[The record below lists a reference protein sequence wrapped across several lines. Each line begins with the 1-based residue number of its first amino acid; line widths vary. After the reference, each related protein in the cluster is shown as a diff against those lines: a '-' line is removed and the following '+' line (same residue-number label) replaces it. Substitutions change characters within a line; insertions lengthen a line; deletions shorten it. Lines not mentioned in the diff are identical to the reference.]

1 MQPNRAAK
9 RKNRDRPTSN
19 TEHGTEVIAI
29 SPAAKHYFLTALFFS
44 LLPFARRAEN
54 AGWGRDCAPASASV
68 VHVGAASHPPADGG
82 ALITFCLFSGRLS
95 YPASDHKKLSV

>member
-29 SPAAKHYFLTALFFS
+29 SPAAKHYFLAALFFS
-44 LLPFARRAEN
+44 LLPFARPAEN
-54 AGWGRDCAPASASV
+54 AGRGRDCAPASASI
-68 VHVGAASHPPADGG
+68 VHLGAASHRPADGG
-82 ALITFCLFSGRLS
+82 ALKTFYIFFRPPQLPSI
-95 YPASDHKKLSV
+95 